1 MGSFND
7 EYNKLRKKRL
17 EEQEETKSSVPY
29 QRPLNNSADN
39 KSYAERV
46 ISGDIAPVKTPE
58 KEEKWYDGWFKDGT
72 FGGSV
77 ADLFQDF
84 GTGLIGLSDKIID
97 GLLTLGQG
105 LAKSQQA
112 QNMQS
117 ELTASVLTGED
128 PSQIVD
134 RYHSSVEATN
144 KSAEELIKKDLYDEK
159 DITNKIL
166 SGIYAGA
173 QMTPEYRGG
182 FATKEDFERF
192 KQLYD
197 ENYRYLAGDTEL
209 LKKALTEGGVTPEEY
224 AAALPQ
230 VEKDSVFDDK
240 SDSLIQSAGQLA
252 GTAALQTVGVP
263 WWLTSGTSAM
273 GSETESALLQGA
285 TIDQAAFSGLVA
297 AGAEVLTEKIGGISF
312 GGKTFGDV
320 LSKKLAQGIS
330 SKFVRAAIKLGIDA
344 AGEGFEEVLTE
355 DINAFG
361 RWLSYQSDKDLAELL
376 YSEEA
381 MQAKIDAF
389 LGGAALGGNSNVVST
404 VNSFVQGVDPV
415 TEYTK
420 NEQAVVDKVYKDRI
434 AEAEKDGKLT
444 NKDKSKIYNEVIK
457 DLEKGYIS
465 TDTIEEVL
473 GGEDYTNYKNELK
486 RQQDIDN
493 ELNELRNM
501 KSGEMT
507 DIQIERM
514 AELKGMT
521 PNTELVNSLKFGID
535 EKIRN
540 ALSSERNGKGS
551 YLFESYN
558 EQTRRGQAF
567 EADLSKYDSKQAEVI
582 KKAIDSGILNNTNRT
597 HDFVDMVAKI
607 SADKG
612 VLFDFANNAK
622 LKESGFAVDGKFVN
636 GYVTKDGITV
646 NIDSNKALNSIV
658 GHEITHVL
666 EGTELYAALK
676 VSITEYAKSKGEYQS
691 RLDELTKLYE
701 GVEDADVSAE
711 LTADLVGDYLF
722 TDEDFI
728 NHLSTTNRNVFQ
740 KIYDEIKYLY
750 KVATAGSKQARELE
764 KVKRAFDKAYREGG
778 KASSDI
784 DTKYSIRMT
793 SKMPYNEQ
801 LQLIEKGRMNGSNSL
816 YIGNPSNELQSVGFS
831 DAPFAMNQSD
841 YRKSRRES
849 AKNKNY
855 SSHAVPYEFFEKM
868 SQYLSE
874 APMLIDN
881 GTKVSIVSDYAMKDT
896 KGNDSY
902 VIAGVWAN
910 QSMESD
916 TVNQVKSVYPLDDF
930 IERITR
936 SAEQGKLVLINKNKA
951 EQMLATIGIQ
961 PSEVSRIINL
971 TKSIISQNSEKS
983 IGNTKFSL
991 SDSDGK
997 QLTKEQS
1004 EYFKDSKMRDD
1015 NGNLK
1020 VMYHG
1025 SQDAGFHTFDSKYS
1039 DDDTSFFFVDR
1050 NDVATSY
1057 SGTSETYAP
1066 KAFKTVEDA
1075 NKFFAEID
1083 ATEYEVID
1091 NNGKYTLLEDGDEVA
1106 TSDDLAE
1113 IYEEWRDWSGLGY
1126 GDANYKVYLNLTN
1139 PLVVDGKGRPWNKI
1153 DAEFSQEVYDKYQSL
1168 TAEEKAALVD
1178 LAEWEDFR
1186 IFNSEIQEAVGN
1198 ELASAYAK
1206 MGENINIYDLFSV
1219 AADKFSEESMRENA
1233 RHYLKT
1239 RDFAQ
1244 RAKEGGYDGVI
1255 FKNIIDNGGYSNG
1268 DEGASTV
1275 AIAFESNQIKSVA
1288 NDKPTKQA
1296 DIRYSLSDS
1305 EGTQLTKEQQEYFK
1319 DSKIRN
1325 ENGSLKVMHHGSFE
1339 TFTVFDK
1346 SKAKSSGTYGKGFY
1360 FTDSTSHAAT
1370 YGKTYD
1376 VYLNITNP
1384 LQNGTNDI
1392 TKDQIRKFVEALAEN
1407 EDYGIENYGYD
1418 ATIDSVTD
1426 SVWGKSDFG
1435 MILDLNISCVG
1446 NMVEAIELFNEV
1458 NGTDYNGIVAPT
1470 ETVAFYPN
1478 QIKLID
1484 NKAPT
1489 ADKDIRY
1496 SLSETDKTYLEA
1508 VKRGDMETAQQMVYD
1523 AAKQAGYTDDM
1534 SYKMQ
1539 HSAPNSKDD
1548 VSLYDLKKSGLV
1560 PNDYWD
1566 HPEWYTYGAEER
1578 ESFYKVKD
1586 ALSKQERWDAEGKT
1600 NYKGEPIEAKIWVYR
1615 AVDKTVNSKE
1625 DHFRNG
1631 DWVTPSYDYAVNEG
1645 QMNPNGYRIIKK
1657 SVSIKDLYWDG
1668 NSIAELGYDDG
1679 KTYAYR
1685 DTVNNRKLLDPVTY
1699 DNYGM
1704 VIPLSKRFKYRNSDT
1719 RYSLSDT
1726 NEAPTKKY
1734 GNFNVYGKDVKLDIA
1749 PVGVAE
1755 NAITTEGTVSKME
1768 QVEYPEGFA
1777 PVINSYTIEQEIDEI
1792 GKEIESLVEESTDLY
1807 NKGEEAKAMELLERI
1822 NELSTKDRQLREKAE
1837 SLKVQEEAEHKAY
1850 MDSLADAEPPVET
1863 ERAYSEADTTP
1874 LDDKTLKVLTR
1885 NVRNVLSAMPKENK
1899 AIREVIE
1906 KYSTSEQTKSELFR
1920 ELKDKFGDKYEYQRY
1935 SDIAEVKKLLRT
1947 YKFNVSDH
1955 VKGDI
1960 ADFRDY
1966 KKSHNVRTSKNAL
1979 SVDVLYEELSGLYP
1993 GLFPADIT
2001 NETDRFE
2008 RISEVSVMPAAEW
2021 VKVAEL
2027 SDNEIMQAVDFIH
2040 NEVTQHKNNATRKA
2054 AEANARAYIDDI
2066 APSRASEITKIASD
2080 PTLNYQGVYRETPI
2094 KTVKERLAEKL
2105 SNVETELANNK
2116 RLRADSV
2123 VDFNREIARLQE
2135 EYNSK
2140 ANKNTKAAN
2149 DILRRIERLQTM
2161 KNNVD
2166 ADYEK
2171 RIGDLEAKAE
2181 KMNSA
2186 TYQTAKQRQS
2196 KTQEYAEWAKN
2207 LIGDTTYWVDK
2218 KLGISYKVN
2227 TLKRNLR
2234 DVVRDAQG
2242 NRDIEK
2248 ADAIYDELQGTYNHN
2263 EAELNRESNRIKK
2276 VFADMKITSAEDAYI
2291 QMLGEFM
2298 YNPDTTLTPDDVNN
2312 YYEAHKSKIDKDKVN
2327 EAIKLARANYDG
2339 LLERVNEVLREQGMK
2354 EIPYRK
2360 GYFPHFTETKQSWLA
2375 KLFNWKTQDTEIPT
2389 SIAGLTEQ
2397 FTPNRSW
2404 QSFNK
2409 QRFTDATDYSFTKG
2423 FDTYV
2428 QGALDW
2434 IYHIEDIQKRR
2445 AFENELRYIHSEKG
2459 IQDKVEALFNNE
2471 EYDADELQEQ
2481 IDLVYAEARNP
2492 LNNFVT
2498 DLHAGTNKLASKKSS
2513 MDRGMEE
2520 LTNRK
2525 FYSTMTNLSNRVSAN
2540 MVGGSV
2546 SSALTNFIPITQS
2559 WGEVSPVSSLR
2570 AMGETIRATFKDDG
2584 VIDKSDFLTNR
2595 LKKSEN
2601 LYKTTWDK
2609 ITDKAAFMMEGIDYF
2624 TSQTVWRS
2632 KYLENIANGM
2642 SESEAIKNAD
2652 QFAEGVMAG
2661 RSRGNQPTLFDSKN
2675 PLIKTLTA
2683 FQLEVNNQYGYM
2695 FKDMPQDV
2703 KNESTAKLVKGYAA
2717 MFIGAYAYNALY
2729 SALTGRDAAF
2739 DPIRIVQEL
2748 LGDLFDEDEE
2758 KEPIDAVLGFAENV
2772 AQELPFVGGLLGGGR
2787 VPISSALPYDGN
2799 ALDFLEGTYNGAY
2812 GAYNLLKGPSDELSE
2827 EEAEAAIKG
2836 WESDLK
2842 TATKEWL
2849 RPLYYLAMPMGG
2861 GQLKKTIEGLSMFSE
2876 DHPIAGSYTDS
2887 GSLRFPVDDTLA
2899 NRLQAGIFGQY
2910 ASQNA
2915 RDYFDNDIAPLNE
2928 KQTQEFIDSDMTIQ
2942 DYWNYREG
2950 LSKYKTLAEKAD
2962 YINSLDLTDEQ
2973 KNILINNIADRKE
2986 DIDMSDYDNY
2996 GSFEEFDYAQKN
3008 PEKYEFWKQNGIS
3021 YEDYASGDED
3031 TKAAYNWAF
3040 ENPDKFTLSKVVA
3053 SDVVTYRQYTKAL
3066 NDIKADKD
3074 EDGKS
3079 ISGSRKEKVIDYVN
3093 NLDADYGS
3101 KIILFKSEYP
3111 ADDTYNYDIID
3122 YLNNRE
3128 DISYKEME
3136 TILKELGFTVDSK
3149 GNISWD

>member
-7 EYNKLRKKRL
+7 EYLKLRKKRQ
-17 EEQEETKSSVPY
+17 EEQEEDYKSSVPY
-29 QRPLNNSADN
+29 QRPLKNSAAVPGN
-39 KSYAERV
+39 SYRDKV
-46 ISGDIAPVKTPE
+46 LSGDVDDIAPLPSKSS
-58 KEEKWYDGWFKDGT
+58 KEEKDRKWFDKGAFDDGWQPGDLIKVV
-72 FGGSV
+72 GGSV
-77 ADLFQDF
+77 IDLAENV
-84 GTGLIGLSDKIID
+84 GTGLIGMGEKAVDALVTIAPYIAQ
-97 GLLTLGQG
+97 GQYYQNG
-105 LAKSQQA
+105 GGYNIKADQAFNQAIQQSKKD
-112 QNMQS
+112 N
-117 ELTASVLTGED
+117 
-128 PSQIVD
+128 
-134 RYHSSVEATN
+134 
-144 KSAEELIKKDLYDEK
+144 AEFVKKDLYNEEDVAK
-159 DITNKIL
+159 KIV
-166 SGIYAGA
+166 
-173 QMTPEYRGG
+173 GG
-182 FATKEDFERF
+182 LTFG
-192 KQLYD
+192 YD
-197 ENYRYLAGDTEL
+197 Y
-209 LKKALTEGGVTPEEY
+209 EG
-224 AAALPQ
+224 
-230 VEKDSVFDDK
+230 DSVFGEK
-240 SDSLIQSAGQLA
+240 SDALAQSGGQLL
-252 GTAALQTVGVP
+252 GTVGLQALGVP
-263 WWLTSGTSAM
+263 WWLTTGATTF
-273 GSETESALLQGA
+273 GSEAEGALNSGA
-285 TIDQAAFSGLVA
+285 TMEEAALSGFVS
-297 AGAEVLTEKIGGISF
+297 AGAEILTEKISGGISF
-312 GGKTFGDV
+312 GGKTLDDA
-320 LSKKLAQGIS
+320 LTKELARGIS
-330 SKFVRAAIKLGIDA
+330 NKTVRTLAKIGVDM
-344 AGEGFEEVLTE
+344 AGEGGEEILSGVMSAIGQKLTYA
-355 DINAFG
+355 N
-361 RWLSYQSDKDLAELL
+361 DKELNEL
-376 YSEEA
+376 FSSEEA
-381 MQAKIDAF
+381 FESFIGGAV
-389 LGGAALGGNSNVVST
+389 LGGGSSTIGAVKSNI
-404 VNSFVQGVDPV
+404 NGVDSV
-415 TEYTK
+415 TGLTK
-420 NEQAVVDKVYKDRI
+420 DEQAVIDKVYNDRI
-434 AEAEKDGKLT
+434 ADEKLT
-444 NKDKSKIYNEVIK
+444 NKEKSKIYDEVMS
-457 DLEKGYIS
+457 DFEKGYIS
-465 TDTIEEVL
+465 TDIIEEVL
-473 GGEDYTNYKNELK
+473 GGEDYSNYQSELK

-501 KSGEMT
+501 KSGDMT

-514 AELKGMT
+514 AELKGMK

-540 ALSSERNGKGS
+540 SIQGS
-551 YLFESYN
+551 RLVESYN
-558 EQTRRGQAF
+558 ERARRGRAF
-567 EADLSKYDSKQAEVI
+567 EADLSQYDSKQAEVI

-676 VSITEYAKSKGEYQS
+676 VSIQEYAKSKGEYQS
-691 RLDELTKLYE
+691 RLDTLTKLYE
-701 GVEDADVSAE
+701 GVEGADVNAE

-722 TDEDFI
+722 TDSDFI

-764 KVKRAFDKAYREGG
+764 KVKRAFDKAYRESG
-778 KASSDI
+778 KAEG
-784 DTKYSIRMT
+784 TKY
-793 SKMPYNEQ
+793 
-801 LQLIEKGRMNGSNSL
+801 
-816 YIGNPSNELQSVGFS
+816 
-831 DAPFAMNQSD
+831 
-841 YRKSRRES
+841 
-849 AKNKNY
+849 
-855 SSHAVPYEFFEKM
+855 
-868 SQYLSE
+868 
-874 APMLIDN
+874 
-881 GTKVSIVSDYAMKDT
+881 
-896 KGNDSY
+896 
-902 VIAGVWAN
+902 
-910 QSMESD
+910 
-916 TVNQVKSVYPLDDF
+916 
-930 IERITR
+930 
-936 SAEQGKLVLINKNKA
+936 
-951 EQMLATIGIQ
+951 
-961 PSEVSRIINL
+961 
-971 TKSIISQNSEKS
+971 
-983 IGNTKFSL
+983 SL
-991 SDSDGK
+991 SDSNGNKLTKEQADYFKDSKIRDKDGNLLIAYHGTDADFNTFDADYISRDNK
-997 QLTKEQS
+997 LGAGFYFKVGEGLQYSYEHSKTVYLNITNPITDNSQKLTEEAITEFCEKMGIEFDYDANENDLGVYERLSYLYDGNTKDFLNNVVNILGVDGVISEERKTAVAFSPNQVKNIDNTKPTSNPDIRYSLSDSEGNKLTKEQS
-1004 EYFKDSKMRDD
+1004 EYFKDSKMRDE

-1025 SQDAGFHTFDSKYS
+1025 SQDAGFHTFDAKMS

-1050 NDVATSY
+1050 NEVAASY

-1075 NKFFAEID
+1075 NKFFAEIGAD
-1083 ATEYEVID
+1083 EYEVIERD
-1091 NNGKYTLLEDGDEVA
+1091 GKYTLLDDGDEVA

-1139 PLVVDGKGRPWNKI
+1139 PLEIDAKGRPWNKI

-1178 LAEWEDFR
+1178 LAEWEDFSL
-1186 IFNSEIQEAVGN
+1186 FNSEIQTAQDN
-1198 ELASAYAK
+1198 ELASAYKK
-1206 MGENINIYDLFSV
+1206 MGEDVNIYDLFSV
-1219 AADKFSEESMRENA
+1219 AADNFSEESMRENA
-1233 RHYLKT
+1233 RYYLKT

-1244 RAKEGGYDGVI
+1244 RAKEQGYDGVI
-1255 FKNIIDNGGYSNG
+1255 FKNIIDNGGYSSG

-1275 AIAFESNQIKSVA
+1275 AIAFESNQIKSVG
-1288 NDKPTKQA
+1288 NDKPT
-1296 DIRYSLSDS
+1296 
-1305 EGTQLTKEQQEYFK
+1305 G
-1319 DSKIRN
+1319 
-1325 ENGSLKVMHHGSFE
+1325 
-1339 TFTVFDK
+1339 
-1346 SKAKSSGTYGKGFY
+1346 
-1360 FTDSTSHAAT
+1360 
-1370 YGKTYD
+1370 
-1376 VYLNITNP
+1376 
-1384 LQNGTNDI
+1384 
-1392 TKDQIRKFVEALAEN
+1392 
-1407 EDYGIENYGYD
+1407 
-1418 ATIDSVTD
+1418 
-1426 SVWGKSDFG
+1426 
-1435 MILDLNISCVG
+1435 
-1446 NMVEAIELFNEV
+1446 
-1458 NGTDYNGIVAPT
+1458 
-1470 ETVAFYPN
+1470 
-1478 QIKLID
+1478 
-1484 NKAPT
+1484 
-1489 ADKDIRY
+1489 DKDIRY

-1523 AAKQAGYTDDM
+1523 AAKQAGYTDDT
-1534 SYKMQ
+1534 SWKMQ
-1539 HSAPNSKDD
+1539 HTAPNSKDD

-1586 ALSKQERWDAEGKT
+1586 ALSKQERWDAEGKK
-1600 NYKGEPIEAKIWVYR
+1600 NYKGEPAEAKIWVYR

-1645 QMNPNGYRIIKK
+1645 QMNPNGYRIIKQT
-1657 SVSIKDLYWDG
+1657 VSIKNLYWDG

-1679 KTYAYR
+1679 NNYAYR

-1699 DNYGM
+1699 DNYGK
-1704 VIPLSKRFKYRNSDT
+1704 VIPLSKRFKYRNSDVRYSLSENNVADHKQKQFEIIQET
-1719 RYSLSDT
+1719 NPMWDDYHTGIRSTNDIRTWAEVLELNDESEGQFVWGDFSRADAEQALKDGTITVYSSYPIKNGVFVSTSYVQAQEYAGGKNGKVYSKTIPLTDVAWINGDEGQYAEVNSSYSLSDT
-1726 NEAPTKKY
+1726 NATPKKY
-1734 GNFNVYGKDVKLDIA
+1734 GNYNVYGKDIRLPGKEAEDIA

-1755 NAITTEGTVSKME
+1755 NAITTEETISEMETVD
-1768 QVEYPEGFA
+1768 YPEGFA
-1777 PVINSYTIEQEIDEI
+1777 PVINSYTIEQELDEI
-1792 GKEIESLVEESTDLY
+1792 QSQIDALVEEGTALY
-1807 NKGEEAKAMELLERI
+1807 NNGEEAKAMELMEKI
-1822 NELSTKDRQLREKAE
+1822 NELSNKARTLTE
-1837 SLKVQEEAEHKAY
+1837 RANTLKAQEEAERKAY
-1850 MDSLADAEPPVET
+1850 MDSITDADMPLEA
-1863 ERAYSEADTTP
+1863 ERAYSEAETTP
-1874 LDDKTLKVLTR
+1874 LDEKTLKKLTKG
-1885 NVRNVLSAMPKENK
+1885 VRDILSCMPKESK

-1906 KYSTSEQTKSELFR
+1906 TYSTSGQSKSELFNI
-1920 ELKDKFGDKYEYQRY
+1920 LKDKFGDKYEYHRY
-1935 SDIAEVKKLLRT
+1935 SDIAEAKKHLKNT
-1947 YKFNVSDH
+1947 KFTVSDH

-1960 ADFRDY
+1960 ADYRDY
-1966 KKSHNVRTSKNAL
+1966 KKLHGVRESRNAL
-1979 SVDVLYEELSGLYP
+1979 PVDIVYEELSE
-1993 GLFPADIT
+1993 LFPGVFSPEIA

-2008 RISEVSVMPAAEW
+2008 RISEVMAMPAREW

-2027 SDNEIMQAVDFIH
+2027 SDSEIMQAVDFIH
-2040 NEVTQHKNNATRKA
+2040 NEVVGYRNAEARKA

-2066 APSRASEITKIASD
+2066 APSRASEITKNVSD
-2080 PTLNYQGVYRETPI
+2080 PTLNYQGIHRETPI
-2094 KTVKERLAEKL
+2094 KTTREKIAEQVDNIKQEIADL
-2105 SNVETELANNK
+2105 K
-2116 RLRADSV
+2116 RLRADSI
-2123 VDFNREIARLQE
+2123 VDFNRDIARWQD
-2135 EYNSK
+2135 EYNAK

-2171 RIGDLEAKAE
+2171 RISDREARVE
-2181 KMNSA
+2181 KMSTE

-2207 LIGDTTYWVDK
+2207 LIGDTTHWVDK

-2242 NRDIEK
+2242 NRDIAK
-2248 ADAIYDELQGTYNHN
+2248 ADAIYDELQGAYNHN

-2276 VFADMKITSAEDAYI
+2276 VFADMKITAAEDVYI

-2298 YNPDTTLTPDDVNN
+2298 YNPESSLTPDDVNN

-2327 EAIKLARANYDG
+2327 EAIKLARANYDS

-2445 AFENELRYIHSEKG
+2445 AFENELRYIHSDKG
-2459 IQDKVEALFNNE
+2459 AQDRIEALFNNE
-2471 EYDADELQEQ
+2471 EYDADELQDQ

-2498 DLHAGTNKLASKKSS
+2498 DLHAGTNRLASKKSS

-2559 WGEVSPVSSLR
+2559 WGEVSPISSLR
-2570 AMGETIRATFKDDG
+2570 GMGETIRATFKDDG

-2609 ITDKAAFMMEGIDYF
+2609 ISDKAAIMMEGIDSF

-2632 KYLENIANGM
+2632 KYIENISNGM

-2703 KNESTAKLVKGYAA
+2703 KNESTAKLIKGYAA
-2717 MFIGAYAYNALY
+2717 IFIGAYAYNALY

-2758 KEPIDAVLGFAENV
+2758 EAPINAVLGFAENV

-2799 ALDFLEGTYNGAY
+2799 VMDLLEGTANAFAGE
-2812 GAYNLLKGPSDELSE
+2812 DVE
-2827 EEAEAAIKG
+2827 
-2836 WESDLK
+2836 

-2861 GQLKKTIEGLSMFSE
+2861 GQLKKTIEGLSMFSD

-2887 GSLRFPVDDTLA
+2887 GNLRFPVDDTLA
-2899 NRLQAGIFGQY
+2899 NKVQAGIFGQW
-2910 ASQNA
+2910 ASENA
-2915 RDYFDNDIAPLNE
+2915 RDYFDNERAPLNE
-2928 KQTQEFIDSDMTIQ
+2928 KQTQEFIDVGMTIQ
-2942 DYWNYREG
+2942 DYWKYREG
-2950 LSKYKTLAEKAD
+2950 LSQYKTLAEKAD

-2973 KNILINNIADRKE
+2973 KNVLINNIADREE
-2986 DIDMSDYDNY
+2986 DIDMSDYGNY
-2996 GSFEEFDYAQKN
+2996 GSFEEFDYANKY

-3021 YEDYASGDED
+3021 YQDYASGDED
-3031 TKAAYNWAF
+3031 TKAAYNWAY
-3040 ENPDKFTLSKVVA
+3040 ENPDKFTLSKAVA
-3053 SDVVTYRQYTKAL
+3053 DNVVTYRQYTKEL
-3066 NDIKADKD
+3066 YDIKADKD

-3079 ISGSRKEKVIDYVN
+3079 IVGSRKEKVIDYVN
-3093 NLDADYGS
+3093 NLDADYGA

-3122 YLNNRE
+3122 YLNSRD
-3128 DISYKEME
+3128 DITYKEME
-3136 TILKELGFTVDSK
+3136 TILKELGFTVDSQ
-3149 GNISWD
+3149 GNITWD

>member
-17 EEQEETKSSVPY
+17 EEQEEIKSSVPY
-29 QRPLNNSADN
+29 QRPLNNSGDN
-39 KSYAERV
+39 KTYAERV
-46 ISGDIAPVKTPE
+46 LSGDIAPIKTTTE
-58 KEEKWYDGWFKDGT
+58 KEEKEQKWFEKGAFADGYQFGDLYKTYAASSQDLSHNISAGLLGIGEKVVDAGAYFVGGVGGLLGADDFKDNVQK
-72 FGGSV
+72 F
-77 ADLFQDF
+77 
-84 GTGLIGLSDKIID
+84 
-97 GLLTLGQG
+97 
-105 LAKSQQA
+105 
-112 QNMQS
+112 
-117 ELTASVLTGED
+117 
-128 PSQIVD
+128 
-134 RYHSSVEATN
+134 
-144 KSAEELIKKDLYDEK
+144 IKKDLYNEEELAKKLGFGSGLDIASRILGIDEEA
-159 DITNKIL
+159 N
-166 SGIYAGA
+166 
-173 QMTPEYRGG
+173 
-182 FATKEDFERF
+182 
-192 KQLYD
+192 
-197 ENYRYLAGDTEL
+197 
-209 LKKALTEGGVTPEEY
+209 
-224 AAALPQ
+224 
-230 VEKDSVFDDK
+230 SVFGEK
-240 SDSLIQSAGQLA
+240 TDSLAQSGGQLL
-252 GTAALQTVGVP
+252 GTMALQGVGVP
-263 WWLTSGTSAM
+263 WFLTTGITSF
-273 GSETESALLQGA
+273 GSETENALNQGA
-285 TIDQAAFSGLVA
+285 TYGQAGFSA
-297 AGAEVLTEKIGGISF
+297 AISAGAEILSEKLFGGSGLGEKGLINLDLLTKGISNKLL
-312 GGKTFGDV
+312 KTLVEYGVVDPV
-320 LSKKLAQGIS
+320 A
-330 SKFVRAAIKLGIDA
+330 
-344 AGEGFEEVLTE
+344 EGFEEVFSGYASAIGQQLTYCDEKTLNELFTME
-355 DINAFG
+355 D
-361 RWLSYQSDKDLAELL
+361 
-376 YSEEA
+376 A
-381 MQAKIDAF
+381 MDAF
-389 LGGAALGGNSNVVST
+389 IGGAILSAGGNVGKVANSIST
-404 VNSFVQGVDPV
+404 KTDYRSGLTQS
-415 TEYTK
+415 
-420 NEQAVVDKVYKDRI
+420 EQKVFDK
-434 AEAEKDGKLT
+434 L
-444 NKDKSKIYNEVIK
+444 YNEEIEAK
-457 DLEKGYIS
+457 TKEKGGNLTKQEKAAIYDSIMRDMEKGYIS

-473 GGEDYTNYKNELK
+473 GGKTYESYQAEVDKENGNAEMEAAILDEIDELK
-486 RQQDIDN
+486 NTPESQFTIGQR
-493 ELNELRNM
+493 ERLTELREQLNNLDKTSNKDAI
-501 KSGEMT
+501 KSQLSDSVMG
-507 DIQIERM
+507 
-514 AELKGMT
+514 
-521 PNTELVNSLKFGID
+521 LV
-535 EKIRN
+535 
-540 ALSSERNGKGS
+540 KGS
-551 YLFESYN
+551 KLAESYN
-558 EQTRRGQAF
+558 ESARRGQVF
-567 EADLSKYDSKQAEVI
+567 EADLSKYDSKQQEVI
-582 KKAIDSGILNNTNRT
+582 KRAIDSGILNNTNRT

-666 EGTELYAALK
+666 EGTDLYNELQNT
-676 VSITEYAKSKGEYQS
+676 IIEYAKSKGEYQG
-691 RLDELTKLYE
+691 RFDTLTKLYE
-701 GVEDADVSAE
+701 GVEGADVNAE

-722 TDEDFI
+722 TDSDFI
-728 NHLSTTNRNVFQ
+728 NHLSTTNKNVFQ

-750 KVATAGSKQARELE
+750 KVATAGSKEARQLE
-764 KVKRAFDKAYREGG
+764 KVKRAFENAYRESGNTEG
-778 KASSDI
+778 
-784 DTKYSIRMT
+784 TKYSLSEQKTPTYKDLVGKKPTRIINITEGIESGSYADMKAATLSKARSEGWFDAPHHNEDTDSQIFLTEKSFTHAYSNLNAEFGEDTIRCMAHIPEIIKEAVLVSADDPRNNRKAET
-793 SKMPYNEQ
+793 KVYTFFGAVEGVNGLEPVKLTVKEFDFKSLKDVPKNIRAYFENNG
-801 LQLIEKGRMNGSNSL
+801 IEEKYNSL
-816 YIGNPSNELQSVGFS
+816 YDAHALEVVGIEGIKKES
-831 DAPFAMNQSD
+831 DASVKVGAQGARAQDTSD
-841 YRKSRRES
+841 ST
-849 AKNKNY
+849 
-855 SSHAVPYEFFEKM
+855 
-868 SQYLSE
+868 
-874 APMLIDN
+874 I
-881 GTKVSIVSDYAMKDT
+881 SIAD
-896 KGNDSY
+896 
-902 VIAGVWAN
+902 
-910 QSMESD
+910 
-916 TVNQVKSVYPLDDF
+916 LL
-930 IERITR
+930 
-936 SAEQGKLVLINKNKA
+936 KLVKGDA
-951 EQMLATIGIQ
+951 EKYI
-961 PSEVSRIINL
+961 P
-971 TKSIISQNSEKS
+971 
-983 IGNTKFSL
+983 KFSL
-991 SDSDGK
+991 SSDSDGK
-997 QLTKEQS
+997 KLTKEQS

-1025 SQDAGFHTFDSKYS
+1025 SQDAGFHIFDAKMS

-1083 ATEYEVID
+1083 ATEYEVVE

-1139 PLVVDGKGRPWNKI
+1139 PLVVDAHGGKWNDLRNWSKSAFVNTENVEVRRVE
-1153 DAEFSQEVYDKYQSL
+1153 DGFRLFDKTTNAEI
-1168 TAEEKAALVD
+1168 A
-1178 LAEWEDFR
+1178 
-1186 IFNSEIQEAVGN
+1186 NSTVAVN
-1198 ELASAYAK
+1198 S
-1206 MGENINIYDLFSV
+1206 FT
-1219 AADKFSEESMRENA
+1219 ESMDKNSLLSLMVNKANSSLSINTEN
-1233 RHYLKT
+1233 LNTT
-1239 RDFAQ
+1239 RDVSKW
-1244 RAKEGGYDGVI
+1244 AKAHDYDGVI

-1296 DIRYSLSDS
+1296 DIRYSLSDPQ
-1305 EGTQLTKEQQEYFK
+1305 T
-1319 DSKIRN
+1319 
-1325 ENGSLKVMHHGSFE
+1325 
-1339 TFTVFDK
+1339 
-1346 SKAKSSGTYGKGFY
+1346 
-1360 FTDSTSHAAT
+1360 
-1370 YGKTYD
+1370 
-1376 VYLNITNP
+1376 
-1384 LQNGTNDI
+1384 
-1392 TKDQIRKFVEALAEN
+1392 
-1407 EDYGIENYGYD
+1407 
-1418 ATIDSVTD
+1418 
-1426 SVWGKSDFG
+1426 
-1435 MILDLNISCVG
+1435 
-1446 NMVEAIELFNEV
+1446 
-1458 NGTDYNGIVAPT
+1458 
-1470 ETVAFYPN
+1470 
-1478 QIKLID
+1478 
-1484 NKAPT
+1484 
-1489 ADKDIRY
+1489 DKDY
-1496 SLSETDKTYLEA
+1496 LSA
-1508 VKRGDMETAQQMVYD
+1508 VERGDMETAQQMVYD

-1600 NYKGEPIEAKIWVYR
+1600 NYKGEPIEARIWVYR

-1625 DHFRNG
+1625 DYFRNG
-1631 DWVTPSYDYAVNEG
+1631 DWVTPSYNYAVNEG
-1645 QMNPNGYRIIKK
+1645 QMNPNGYRIIKQR
-1657 SVSIKDLYWDG
+1657 VSIKDLYWDG

-1679 KTYAYR
+1679 NNYAYR
-1685 DTVNNRKLLDPVTY
+1685 DTINNRKLLDPVTY
-1699 DNYGM
+1699 DNYGKI
-1704 VIPLSKRFKYRNSDT
+1704 IPLSKRFKYRNSDT

-1726 NEAPTKKY
+1726 NEAPTKRY
-1734 GNFNVYGKDVKLDIA
+1734 GSYNVYGKDIRLPGAEDIA

-1755 NAITTEGTVSKME
+1755 NAITTPSTDLSEKVD
-1768 QVEYPEGFA
+1768 GFGDDYA

-1792 GKEIESLVEESTDLY
+1792 GREIEALAEESTKLY
-1807 NKGEEAKAMELLERI
+1807 NNGDEEAAMNLLEKI
-1822 NELSTKDRQLREKAE
+1822 NELSAKDKQLRAQAETLKA
-1837 SLKVQEEAEHKAY
+1837 QEEADRKAY
-1850 MDSLADAEPPVET
+1850 MDSLAGVEPPAEA

-1874 LDDKTLKVLTR
+1874 LDEKTLKTLTKG
-1885 NVRNVLSAMPKENK
+1885 VRDVLSCMPKENK

-1920 ELKDKFGDKYEYQRY
+1920 ELKEKFGDKYEYQRY
-1935 SDIAEVKKLLRT
+1935 SDIAEAKKTLRT
-1947 YKFNVSDH
+1947 YKFNVSEQ

-1960 ADFRDY
+1960 ADYRDY

-1993 GLFPADIT
+1993 GLFPAEIT

-2040 NEVTQHKNNATRKA
+2040 NSVTEYRNNAVRKA

-2080 PTLNYQGVYRETPI
+2080 PTLNYQGIHHETQI

-2105 SNVETELANNK
+2105 SNVETELDNNR
-2116 RLRADSV
+2116 RLRADSI

-2186 TYQTAKQRQS
+2186 TYQTAMQRQS

-2207 LIGDTTYWVDK
+2207 LIGDTTHWVDK

-2327 EAIKLARANYDG
+2327 EAIKLARANYDS

-2360 GYFPHFTETKQSWLA
+2360 GYFPHFTDTKQSWLA

-2609 ITDKAAFMMEGIDYF
+2609 ISNGLGVMMEGIDNF

-2652 QFAEGVMAG
+2652 QFAEGVIAG

-2695 FKDMPQDV
+2695 LKDMPQDM

-2758 KEPIDAVLGFAENV
+2758 EEPIDAVLGFAENV

-2799 ALDFLEGTYNGAY
+2799 VMDLLEGTANAFAGE
-2812 GAYNLLKGPSDELSE
+2812 DVE
-2827 EEAEAAIKG
+2827 
-2836 WESDLK
+2836 

-2928 KQTQEFIDSDMTIQ
+2928 KQTQEFIDVDMDIH
-2942 DYWNYREG
+2942 DYWDYREG

-2962 YINSLDLTDEQ
+2962 YINSLDLTSEQ

-2996 GSFEEFDYAQKN
+2996 GSFEEFDYANKY

-3021 YEDYASGDED
+3021 YEDYASGDDD
-3031 TKAAYNWAF
+3031 TKAAYNWAY
-3040 ENPDKFTLSKVVA
+3040 ENPDKFTLSKAVA
-3053 SDVVTYRQYTKAL
+3053 SDVVTYRQYTKEL

-3074 EDGKS
+3074 SDGKS
-3079 ISGSRKEKVIDYVN
+3079 ITGSRKEKVIDYIN

-3111 ADDTYNYDIID
+3111 ADDTYNVDIVN
-3122 YLNNRE
+3122 YLNSRQ

-3136 TILKELGFTVDSK
+3136 TILKELGFTVDSN
-3149 GNISWD
+3149 GRISWD